1 MTTATA
7 TVKLPTEKLMRCL
20 TCPLCHNLF
29 TNATTISECLHTFC
43 RDCISEKIAEEELEG
58 CPICNTNL
66 GGVPLEKLSAR
77 LKICRADH
85 TMDDLRE
92 KIFPCK
98 VRKEKEPEKT
108 QLSSSSSVSLPTKR
122 KEGSYTTTDSGTTK
136 MLSTSTSQ
144 ESFAKQQCLSTM
156 IDHKKLNFDLN
167 KQNNGQ
173 VMERIT
179 DDLNKKEAS
188 VTCSNDCKIQDT
200 LAKAET
206 IQIDDNYCNI
216 QEHGNKPIMERV
228 ERGSYGTTSGSI
240 EHEKLQDISRE
251 KRLASSNGSSGKL
264 HDPLGDIDAD
274 RQCNK
279 SSSPIWFA
287 LVASDHQEGNE
298 PLPQISSNYLR
309 VSDGSIPVSFIQKYL
324 AKKLGLA
331 SEIEVEISFK
341 GQPVSSTLHL
351 HDIVE
356 LWRHTT
362 TTVELIQI
370 SVGSSAKDFV
380 MVLSYGRKC
389 YHPGKFTNICTHLN
403 NGVQ

>member
-66 GGVPLEKLSAR
+66 GGVPLEKL
-77 LKICRADH
+77 RADH

-309 VSDGSIPVSFIQKYL
+309 VRLVRFPT
-324 AKKLGLA
+324 
-331 SEIEVEISFK
+331 VEISFK

-389 YHPGKFTNICTHLN
+389 YHPGKFTNICAHLN